1 MDNLGSGVVG
11 LIVGA
16 VLGLAL
22 SVLFEDGLKNT
33 RTVAARRIRHA
44 WARGALPNRQAEFR
58 LGPLQTS
65 VLIIEGDG
73 QQVIDEQAIRV
84 IVEPEEV
91 RVPDDLAC
99 IRKEVAEQQ
108 EARRADGHDAHWNG
122 PIYAVSGLAVQRLGI
137 DESPGVALRLKSSDY
152 FTFLATQQLDRELP
166 DGSTVRRKYLDPH
179 PPGKAPEFMNT
190 SFGTYTAVITADNFA
205 IFSKRSNTVGV
216 FQGLWGPSADE
227 ALSRSLDSH
236 GRTPP
241 SLYNVARRGLAEELA
256 LGPEEYRLEMLSV
269 NLDRA
274 SNQWGCVFAAFLH
287 DVTGRQMLDRRTR
300 GIPDKWEHDEI
311 DLVRFTV
318 DDVVDYLLRPD
329 RITQW
334 TPGAP
339 VTFYLALVRRYG
351 RTTVERGVR
360 KAILRARS

>member
-1 MDNLGSGVVG
+1 MDNLSSGVVG
-11 LIVGA
+11 LVIGA

-22 SVLFEDGLKNT
+22 SVLFEDGLKNS
-33 RTVAARRIRHA
+33 RSTVARRLRHE
-44 WARGALPNRQAEFR
+44 WARKSVPHQHGGFR

-73 QQVIDEQAIRV
+73 QHVIDEQAIRV

-91 RVPDDLAC
+91 RLPGDLAC
-99 IRKEVAEQQ
+99 IREEISAQQ
-108 EARRADGHDAHWNG
+108 EAQRAAGRDAHWNG

-137 DESPGVALRLKSSDY
+137 DESPGVALRLMSADY

-179 PPGKAPEFMNT
+179 PPGKAPDFMNT

-205 IFSKRSNTVGV
+205 VFCKRSSTVGV
-216 FQGLWGPSADE
+216 FQGLWGVSADE

-274 SNQWGCVFAAFLH
+274 SNQWGCVFTAFLH
-287 DVTGRQMLDRRTR
+287 DVTGAQMLDRRTR
-300 GIPDKWEHDEI
+300 GIPDKWEHDEM

-318 DDVVDYLLRPD
+318 NDIVGHLLRPD
-329 RITQW
+329 RTAVA
-334 TPGAP
+334 THHVAD
-339 VTFYLALVRRYG
+339 RENHRSM
-351 RTTVERGVR
+351 
-360 KAILRARS
+360 ARLPT